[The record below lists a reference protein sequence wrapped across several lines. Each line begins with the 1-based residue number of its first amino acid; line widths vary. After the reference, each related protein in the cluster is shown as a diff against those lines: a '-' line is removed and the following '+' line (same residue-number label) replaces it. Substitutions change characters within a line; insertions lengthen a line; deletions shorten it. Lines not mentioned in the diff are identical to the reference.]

1 MDWRGDSKSIYVKQA
16 AAAAEAAVVGGKNE
30 GEKKKI
36 RSNTN
41 QSGEGAAGGGG
52 VGRPGGCSTHFTRA
66 RSKAFCETG
75 CGGGW
80 REIKQI

>member
-16 AAAAEAAVVGGKNE
+16 AAAAVVGGKNE

-41 QSGEGAAGGGG
+41 QSGEGAAGG
-52 VGRPGGCSTHFTRA
+52 R
-66 RSKAFCETG
+66 
-75 CGGGW
+75 GGGSSG
-80 REIKQI
+80 RVQHTFHKSKVESVLRNRLRGGGGK

>member
-16 AAAAEAAVVGGKNE
+16 AAAVEAAVVVGGKNE

-41 QSGEGAAGGGG
+41 QSGEGAVGGGE
-52 VGRPGGCSTHFTRA
+52 GRPGGCSTHFTRA

-75 CGGGW
+75 CGGWGG
-80 REIKQI
+80 R